1 MKASQ
6 AKALSRKI
14 EHGAWVRD
22 IPGAGD
28 LQLKVR
34 ARFNIDYRRRQK
46 ELFEAEPAENKPNG
60 VLTDE
65 AAERHDRILLHE
77 TVLIGWANWEDDDGQ
92 PIPFSLEESA
102 KHVLPPDEPVF
113 RSWVNWAAMNVAD
126 LGELELRAAE
136 GN

>member
-1 MKASQ
+1 MKASYS
-6 AKALSRKI
+6 KTLSRRI

-22 IPGAGD
+22 IPSAGD

-46 ELFEAEPAENKPNG
+46 ELFEAEPAENKPGG

-65 AAERHDRILLHE
+65 AQERHDRILLHE
-77 TVLIGWANWEDDDGQ
+77 TVLIDWANFEDDDGR
-92 PIPFSLEESA
+92 PIPFSPEESA
-102 KHVLPPDEPVF
+102 KYVLPADEPVF

-126 LGELELRAAE
+126 VGELELKAAE